1 MIVQGPDHE
10 AATNIARQLA
20 SGQAKLANLG
30 GKQVLLITN
39 PQQQAKAA
47 TATDGQ
53 QQQQQQQPAAQ
64 PTVQPQ
70 TTQPQQPQ
78 TTSQL
83 PRYADLISQSYALQF
98 FGTFTDLHFCNSTLR
113 KFILMWMRSLSM
125 HCISDRWNISNY
137 IIM

>member
-83 PRYADLISQSYALQF
+83 PRYADLSVKVMRCNFLAL
-98 FGTFTDLHFCNSTLR
+98 LR
-113 KFILMWMRSLSM
+113 I
-125 HCISDRWNISNY
+125 CIFVIQLFES
-137 IIM
+137 

>member
-53 QQQQQQQPAAQ
+53 QQQQQQPAAQ

-83 PRYADLISQSYALQF
+83 PRYADLISQSCALQF
-98 FGTFTDLHFCNSTLR
+98 WALLWICIFGNS
-113 KFILMWMRSLSM
+113 ILMWTRSLSL
-125 HCISDRWNISNY
+125 HCISGRWNIST
-137 IIM
+137 